1 MNRLIPLILLGA
13 AACGPAHIQSYE
25 PKRREYEP
33 IVAAKPAEETRED
46 GAIWSPSAGGNT
58 LVTDVRAY
66 RTNDIVT
73 VRVEELAS
81 AKRSAGTRTRRDGS
95 IEFGGD
101 AFSLLRDN
109 TALDPERLLYAESGT
124 AHDASGRT
132 SRDDE
137 VRFKVAATVTKVL
150 PNGNLFLEGHR
161 VVLVNDEEHHFYVSG
176 VARPADIA
184 MDNSISSVQLA
195 DAQIEF
201 VGDGVMSEGQQPGW
215 LTRIL
220 NYINP
225 L

>member
-1 MNRLIPLILLGA
+1 MKRAITILLLGA
-13 AACGPAHIQSYE
+13 AACGPAHIQNYE
-25 PKRREYEP
+25 PKRRDYEP
-33 IVAAKPAEETRED
+33 VVQAEAPKEVRED
-46 GAIWSPSAGGNT
+46 GAIWSPTAGGNT

-66 RTNDIVT
+66 RSNDIVT

-81 AKRSAGTRTRRDGS
+81 AKRSTGTRVKRDGS
-95 IEFGGD
+95 IDFGGD
-101 AFSLLRDN
+101 ALSLLRDN
-109 TALDPERLLYAESGT
+109 TALDTDRLLYAQSGSE
-124 AHDASGRT
+124 HDASGRT

-137 VRFKVAATVTKVL
+137 VRFNVAATVTKVL

-201 VGDGVMSEGQQPGW
+201 VGDGVISEGQKPGW
-215 LTRIL
+215 LTRLL

>member
-1 MNRLIPLILLGA
+1 MKRIVLIGLLMTT
-13 AACGPAHIQSYE
+13 ACGPAHINNYE
-25 PKRREYEP
+25 PKRREYKP
-33 IVAAKPAEETRED
+33 IVDKPSQAAERED
-46 GAIWSPSAGGNT
+46 GSLWAPGVGS

-73 VRVEELAS
+73 VRVVELAS

-95 IEFGGD
+95 VELGGD
-101 AFSLLRDN
+101 VGNLIRDN
-109 TALDPERLLYAESGT
+109 TAMDPDKLLYGSSGT

-132 SRDDE
+132 TRDDE
-137 VRFKVAATVTKVL
+137 VRFNVAATITKVL

-161 VVLVNDEEHHFYVSG
+161 VILVNDEEHHFYVSG

-184 MDNSISSVQLA
+184 KDNSIASIQLA

-201 VGDGVMSEGQQPGW
+201 VGDGVMSEGQKPGW
-215 LTRIL
+215 LTRLL